1 MKGDSYMPQRPSSN
15 FSIKYSLYGSM
26 VFKIAMVNLGN
37 KDDAEE
43 TMQEAFYKLLYKS
56 PQFNDDEHEKAW
68 LIRIT
73 INLCRDILRSVW
85 HKRVVKMEEI
95 EEYYDAPS
103 DSSVMKEIVELPVKY
118 KTVIYLYYFEDY
130 SIKQISEILK
140 TKESAIKMR
149 LQRGRQLLKI
159 ELKGNEN
166 E

>member
-1 MKGDSYMPQRPSSN
+1 MPQRPSTD
-15 FSIKYSLYGSM
+15 FSIKYNLYGSM
-26 VFKIAMVNLGN
+26 VFKIAMVNLSN
-37 KDDAEE
+37 RDDAEE
-43 TMQEAFYKLLYKS
+43 IMQEAFYKLLYKA
-56 PQFNDDEHEKAW
+56 PEFNDDEHEKAW

-95 EEYYDAPS
+95 ETYYDAPS
-103 DSSVMKEIVELPVKY
+103 DSRVMKEIVELPVKY

-159 ELKGNEN
+159 ELKGPEN

>member
-1 MKGDSYMPQRPSSN
+1 MKY
-15 FSIKYSLYGSM
+15 KLYGRM

-37 KDDAEE
+37 KEDAEE
-43 TMQEAFYKLLYKS
+43 TMQEAFYKLLYKA
-56 PQFNDDEHEKAW
+56 PEFNNEEHEKAW
-68 LIRIT
+68 LIKVT
-73 INLCRDILRSVW
+73 VNLCRDILRSVW
-85 HKRVVKMEEI
+85 HKRVVKMEDI
-95 EEYYDAPS
+95 EKYYDDPS
-103 DSSVMKEIVELPVKY
+103 DSDIMKEIFELPAKY
-118 KTVIYLYYFEDY
+118 KTVIYLFYFEDY

>member
-1 MKGDSYMPQRPSSN
+1 MPQRPSSD
-15 FSIKYSLYGSM
+15 FSMKYKLYGRM

-37 KDDAEE
+37 KEDAEE
-43 TMQEAFYKLLYKS
+43 TMQEAFYKLLYKA
-56 PQFNDDEHEKAW
+56 PEFNNEEHEKAW
-68 LIRIT
+68 LIKVT
-73 INLCRDILRSVW
+73 VNLCRDILRSVW
-85 HKRVVKMEEI
+85 HKRVVKMEDI
-95 EEYYDAPS
+95 EKYYDDPS
-103 DSSVMKEIVELPVKY
+103 DSDIMKEIFELPAKY
-118 KTVIYLYYFEDY
+118 KTVIYLFYFEDY